1 MKYSKPT
8 GIRYSKPANKKYVD
22 LCIEFDKEFYTE
34 NRDDYKLYKYMY
46 LIYHMFACKKKFF
59 KNFEDYD
66 LFAQYAAS
74 TVYVRFLK
82 KWRRGE
88 RVKSIKNYAEASCYP
103 LKIGFQQEHFEE
115 LINPKLD
122 GGVLSAGIDEFLKG
136 TAQTSNYDEF
146 LLDDMHN
153 IIMALP
159 QTIKAII
166 ERTPYAKS
174 YTNRKNLYM
183 SCLLTFLNSITIS
196 NIDKKRIIEMPKKLS
211 VKGDA
216 RYLKL
221 LEKERLSKAI
231 SWKNVAPEEYVAV
244 LVNEVRYEISN
255 ELTGTKEAYQLPDDV
270 LDYILSNDYL
280 LSNAQDNYAF
290 DS

>member
-22 LCIEFDKEFYTE
+22 LCIEFDKEFYTD

-146 LLDDMHN
+146 LLDDIYN
-153 IIMALP
+153 IIMTLP
-159 QTIKAII
+159 QKLKAVI

-174 YTNRKNLYM
+174 YTKRKNLYM

-196 NIDKKRIIEMPKKLS
+196 NIDKKRISEISKKLS

-231 SWKNVAPEEYVAV
+231 SWKNIASEEYITV

-255 ELTGTKEAYQLPDDV
+255 ELSSTKEAYQLPDDV